1 MMRYIR
7 AFFTALRMTI
17 QGERVILPYKR
28 LRDWLT
34 EAEKHSAAALKAVQ
48 TADQIKVKVDG
59 REQDAQT
66 ILKAVHYH
74 VVEEYPYLL
83 DNLTEHSITAIYA
96 NNMNDQ
102 YAIAR
107 LTEDA
112 TFSQAAARQAIEQLN
127 QHLHAIPPSN
137 DLAGPAT

>member
-17 QGERVILPYKR
+17 RGEKVILPYKR
-28 LRDWLT
+28 LHDWLT
-34 EAEKHSAAALKAVQ
+34 EAEKHSAAALEAVEA
-48 TADQIKVKVDG
+48 ADQITVKVDG
-59 REQDAQT
+59 REQDVQT

-74 VVEEYPYLL
+74 VAEEYPYLL

-96 NNMNDQ
+96 SNMNDQ
-102 YAIAR
+102 YALAR

-112 TFSQAAARQAIEQLN
+112 TLSQAATQQVIERLN
-127 QHLHAIPPSN
+127 QHLHNIPPSN